1 MIQLLSSPIVL
12 LGLIAIGCF
21 LLIKGANYLVD
32 NATLIAKYFKVPMIV
47 IGMTVVAFGTSMP
60 EFVVNIIASAT
71 GNPTI
76 ALTNVYGSNFINI
89 LVILGLSA
97 IIFPIKSKIH
107 TIQTDMP
114 IAIIAS
120 VVFLLFNLTGGMVTR
135 WEGVIL
141 LIMFVGFLFIQYKS
155 AKEEFITDE
164 SEKSNEPHLGKWIG
178 IMILGLCFLTGGGQ
192 LVVRCAEKLA
202 LAIGISDSI
211 IGLTIVSL
219 GTSLPELATSCVAAY
234 KKNPD
239 LALGNIIGSNIF
251 NILMVIGLSATILP
265 LPVYDGVIFDGV
277 LDIII
282 AILIL
287 VFVIT
292 NKNWEIKRWHGI
304 LFLITYI
311 AYLIIRILML

>member
-32 NATLIAKYFKVPMIV
+32 NATLIAKYFKVPMLV

-60 EFVVNIIASAT
+60 EFVVNVIASAT
-71 GNPTI
+71 GNATI

-97 IIFPIKSKIH
+97 IIFPIKSKEH
-107 TIQTDMP
+107 TVHTDMP

-120 VVFLLFNLTGGMVTR
+120 LVFLLFNLSGGMVTR
-135 WEGVIL
+135 LEGIVL
-141 LIMFVGFLFIQYKS
+141 LIMFIGFLFIQYKS
-155 AKEEFITDE
+155 AKEEFIADE
-164 SEKSNEPHLGKWIG
+164 QESNESYLTKWIG
-178 IMILGLCFLTGGGQ
+178 MVILGLCLLTGGGQ

-202 LAIGISDSI
+202 LTMGISESI

-277 LDIII
+277 LDIFA
-282 AILIL
+282 AILVL
-287 VFVIT
+287 LFVIT

-304 LFLITYI
+304 VFLSIYVI
-311 AYLIIRILML
+311 YLIIRILMLN

>member
-1 MIQLLSSPIVL
+1 MTQILSSPIVL

-60 EFVVNIIASAT
+60 EFVVNVTASAT
-71 GNPTI
+71 GNSTI

-97 IIFPIKSKIH
+97 IIFPIRSKAH
-107 TIQTDMP
+107 TVHTDMP

-120 VVFLLFNLTGGMVTR
+120 LVFLLFNLSGGMVTR
-135 WEGVIL
+135 LEGIVL

-155 AKEEFITDE
+155 AKEQFIADE
-164 SEKSNEPHLGKWIG
+164 QESNELYLGKWIYMV
-178 IMILGLCFLTGGGQ
+178 IFGLCLLTGGGQ

-202 LAIGISDSI
+202 LTMSISESI

-277 LDIII
+277 LDIFA
-282 AILIL
+282 AILVL
-287 VFVIT
+287 LFVIT

-304 LFLITYI
+304 IFLSIYVI
-311 AYLIIRILML
+311 YLIIRILMLN

>member
-60 EFVVNIIASAT
+60 EFVVNVTASAT

-107 TIQTDMP
+107 TIETDMP

-135 WEGVIL
+135 WEGIVL
-141 LIMFVGFLFIQYKS
+141 LLMFIGFLFIQYKS
-155 AKEEFITDE
+155 VKEEFITDE
-164 SEKSNEPHLGKWIG
+164 QESNESYLGKWIG
-178 IMILGLCFLTGGGQ
+178 MMIFGLCLLTGGGQ

-202 LAIGISDSI
+202 LTMGISESI

-277 LDIII
+277 LDIIA
-282 AILIL
+282 AILVL

-304 LFLITYI
+304 TFLSIYVI
-311 AYLIIRILML
+311 YLIIRILMLN

>member
-1 MIQLLSSPIVL
+1 MIQILSSPIVL

-60 EFVVNIIASAT
+60 EFVVNVISSAT
-71 GNPTI
+71 GNSTI

-97 IIFPIKSKIH
+97 IIFPIKSKSH
-107 TIQTDMP
+107 TTKIDMP
-114 IAIIAS
+114 IAIVAS
-120 VVFLLFNLTGGMVTR
+120 CIFLLFNLTGGMISR
-135 WEGVIL
+135 WEGLIL
-141 LIMFVGFLFIQYKS
+141 LAMFIGFLFIQYKS
-155 AKEEFITDE
+155 AKEEFVTEEDID
-164 SEKSNEPHLGKWIG
+164 KPQLGKWIG
-178 IMILGLCFLTGGGQ
+178 MMILGLCFLTGGGQ

-202 LAIGISDSI
+202 ITMGISDSI

-265 LPVYDGVIFDGV
+265 LPVYNGVTFDGI
-277 LDIII
+277 LDIIA
-282 AILIL
+282 AILVL
-287 VFVIT
+287 AFVIT
-292 NKNWEIKRWHGI
+292 NKNREIKRWHGI
-304 LFLITYI
+304 VFLLIYAI
-311 AYLIIRILML
+311 YLTFRISIL

>member
-1 MIQLLSSPIVL
+1 M
-12 LGLIAIGCF
+12 
-21 LLIKGANYLVD
+21 D

-60 EFVVNIIASAT
+60 EFVVNVISSAT
-71 GNPTI
+71 GNSTI

-97 IIFPIKSKIH
+97 IIFPIKSKSH
-107 TIQTDMP
+107 TTKIDMP
-114 IAIIAS
+114 IAIVAS
-120 VVFLLFNLTGGMVTR
+120 CIFLLFNLTGGMISR
-135 WEGVIL
+135 WEGLIL
-141 LIMFVGFLFIQYKS
+141 LAMFIGFLFIQYKS
-155 AKEEFITDE
+155 AKEEFVTEEDID
-164 SEKSNEPHLGKWIG
+164 KPQLGKWIG
-178 IMILGLCFLTGGGQ
+178 MMILGLCFLTGGGQ

-202 LAIGISDSI
+202 ITMGISDSI

-265 LPVYDGVIFDGV
+265 LPVYNGVTFDGI
-277 LDIII
+277 LDIIA
-282 AILIL
+282 AILVL
-287 VFVIT
+287 AFVIT
-292 NKNWEIKRWHGI
+292 NKNREIKRWHGI
-304 LFLITYI
+304 VFLLIYAI
-311 AYLIIRILML
+311 YLTFRISIL

>member
-1 MIQLLSSPIVL
+1 MLSSPIVL
-12 LGLIAIGCF
+12 LSLIAIGCF

-60 EFVVNIIASAT
+60 EFVVNVISSAT
-71 GNPTI
+71 GNSTI

-97 IIFPIKSKIH
+97 IIFPIKSKSH
-107 TIQTDMP
+107 TTKIDMP

-120 VVFLLFNLTGGMVTR
+120 CVFLLFNLTGGMISR
-135 WEGVIL
+135 WEGLIL
-141 LIMFVGFLFIQYKS
+141 LAMFIGFLFIQYKS

-164 SEKSNEPHLGKWIG
+164 PEESDGPHLGKWICM
-178 IMILGLCFLTGGGQ
+178 MILGLCCLTGGGQ

-202 LAIGISDSI
+202 LTMGISDSI

-265 LPVYDGVIFDGV
+265 LPVYNGVIFDGI
-277 LDIII
+277 LDIIA
-282 AILIL
+282 AILVL

-292 NKNWEIKRWHGI
+292 NKNREIKRWHGI
-304 LFLITYI
+304 VFLLIYAI
-311 AYLIIRILML
+311 YLTFRILAR

>member
-1 MIQLLSSPIVL
+1 MTQILSSPIVL

-21 LLIKGANYLVD
+21 LLIKGANHLVD
-32 NATLIAKYFKVPMIV
+32 NATLIAKHFKVPMIV

-60 EFVVNIIASAT
+60 EFVVNVTASAT
-71 GNPTI
+71 GNSTI

-89 LVILGLSA
+89 LVILGLSS
-97 IIFPIKSKIH
+97 IIFPIRSKAH
-107 TIQTDMP
+107 TVHTDMP

-120 VVFLLFNLTGGMVTR
+120 LVFLLFNLSGGMVTR
-135 WEGVIL
+135 LEGIVL

-155 AKEEFITDE
+155 AKEQFIADE
-164 SEKSNEPHLGKWIG
+164 QESNESYLGKWIG
-178 IMILGLCFLTGGGQ
+178 MVIFGLCLLTGGGQ

-202 LAIGISDSI
+202 LTMGISESI

-277 LDIII
+277 LDIFA
-282 AILIL
+282 AILVL
-287 VFVIT
+287 LFVIT

-304 LFLITYI
+304 VFLLIYVI
-311 AYLIIRILML
+311 YLIIRILMLN